1 MKYHSFHKRR
11 VLLFY
16 FILQFPK
23 IICYNQFPMKIRGF
37 ITNKQKSET
46 HYVICDCVACQYFMK
61 TIQLGSFID
70 YIDVEEQ
77 M

>member
-1 MKYHSFHKRR
+1 MKHHSFHTRR

-16 FILQFPK
+16 FILHFQRSFV
-23 IICYNQFPMKIRGF
+23 IISFQWRLGGL
-37 ITNKQKSET
+37 TNKQKSET
-46 HYVICDCVACQYFMK
+46 HHIICNCVARQYFMK
-61 TIQLGSFID
+61 TILLGSFID